1 MPIVVNAVVNNTTV
15 NTGYIDAT
23 VTGGT
28 PPYAFS
34 WSNGASTQD
43 ISDLIPGTYILS
55 VTDLN
60 GCISTNEFI
69 VEDALS
75 LHDLGAMS
83 AELSVY
89 PNPTSSSTTVQING
103 SLIEKISLVDMFGK
117 TVYEASPEVSKVE
130 LQTATFEQGMYFLHV
145 VVEGKTTTRK
155 LNIIR

>member
-1 MPIVVNAVVNNTTV
+1 
-15 NTGYIDAT
+15 
-23 VTGGT
+23 
-28 PPYAFS
+28 
-34 WSNGASTQD
+34 
-43 ISDLIPGTYILS
+43 

-155 LNIIR
+155 LNVIR